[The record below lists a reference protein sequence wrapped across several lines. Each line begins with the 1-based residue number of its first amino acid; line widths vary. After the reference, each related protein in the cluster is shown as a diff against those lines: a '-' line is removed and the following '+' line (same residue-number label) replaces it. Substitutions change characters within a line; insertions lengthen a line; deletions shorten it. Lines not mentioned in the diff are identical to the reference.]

1 MKITNISIKNFKR
14 FEDEL
19 FLFNPKVT
27 VLIGD
32 NGTGKS
38 TVLDA
43 LSFILGT
50 FFLGVDGVKSRPLS
64 NSEKRRVIASPESVE
79 VQLPFCIG
87 VEHSLDNIN
96 YQWKR
101 STNKV
106 RSGVTSQKEARDL
119 INKAK
124 DLTERVRNGEE
135 VNLPL
140 IAYYGTERLSE
151 QFQKSAYA
159 KKSSRLDGY
168 YSALD
173 PRSFEQKFLSWFKTF
188 EDSALKFNKDKTLYN
203 AFISAIKNMI
213 PEWKNVVFSWEA
225 DDMLCQVESGD
236 WVAYKTLSSGYKNVV
251 RLTADIAY
259 RAIKLNP
266 HLADMAVLSTSG
278 VVLID
283 ELDMHLH
290 PKWQKT
296 IIEDLKRTFPKIQF
310 IVTTHSPF
318 IIQSLKTD
326 EVLNLDGGEVI
337 DPFMKSI
344 DDIAEEVQQIEIPQ
358 MSNKKKAM
366 LTCANEYFDKLDEL
380 EKSNV
385 TEDQILEI
393 KNRLDEISA
402 LYEDNMA
409 YVAFLE
415 RKRLITESKL

>member
-1 MKITNISIKNFKR
+1 MKITKINIKNFKK
-14 FEDEL
+14 FENES
-19 FLFNPKVT
+19 FSFNPQVT

-43 LSFILGT
+43 LSFVLGT
-50 FFLGVDGVKSRPLS
+50 FFLGIDGVPSRPLN
-64 NSEKRRVIASPESVE
+64 NSEKRRVIVSPESVE
-79 VQLPFCIG
+79 VQLPFSIG
-87 VEHSLDNIN
+87 VEHSLDNVN
-96 YQWKR
+96 YTWKR
-101 STNKV
+101 STNKAS
-106 RSGVTSQKEARDL
+106 SGATSQKEAKEL

-124 DLTERVRNGEE
+124 ELTKKVRTGEP

-151 QFQKSAYA
+151 KFEKRAYA

-188 EDSALKFNKDKTLYN
+188 EDSALKFNKDKTLYYTFV
-203 AFISAIKNMI
+203 AALKSMI
-213 PEWKNVVFSWEA
+213 PEWKNIVFSWEA
-225 DDMLCQVESGD
+225 NDMLCQVDSGH
-236 WVAYKTLSSGYKNVV
+236 WLSYQALSSGYKNVV

-266 HLADMAVLSTSG
+266 HLGERAVIGTSG
-278 VVLID
+278 IVLID

-318 IIQSLKTD
+318 IIQSLTT
-326 EVLNLDGGEVI
+326 EEILNLDGNVVTN
-337 DPFMKSI
+337 PFMKSI
-344 DDIAEEVQQIEIPQ
+344 DDIAEDVQQINIPQ
-358 MSNKKKAM
+358 MSNKKREM
-366 LTCANEYFDKLDEL
+366 LDCAQEYFDKLENL
-380 EKSNV
+380 ENPNV

-393 KNRLDEISA
+393 KNRLDEISTI
-402 LYEDNMA
+402 YEDNMA